1 MITLKLEE
9 LNHYALRLELTPCSR
24 PTELQNQREKQ
35 THTKRDQFVVTRGKV
50 GRRRIWMKVVKE
62 GYKLPVITRD
72 VMYNMINTINTAVCY
87 ITKLLTVNP
96 EFSSQKFFLFD
107 FISI

>member
-1 MITLKLEE
+1 
-9 LNHYALRLELTPCSR
+9 
-24 PTELQNQREKQ
+24 
-35 THTKRDQFVVTRGKV
+35 
-50 GRRRIWMKVVKE
+50 MKVVKE

-96 EFSSQKFFLFD
+96 EFSSQGKIYFS
-107 FISI
+107 ISLILCLYEMTDTH